1 MLNLFSMLLRH
12 PDHSQLNDEINML
25 KSELSGSNE
34 KIEELRQALVITQG
48 NIITLN
54 HKLKELNG
62 VNEILLSVQQHI
74 IEELSGPMAGSSKT
88 VMPLFSFT
96 GTDDDDLPN

>member
-12 PDHSQLNDEINML
+12 PDHSRLTEEVNAL

-34 KIEELRQALVITQG
+34 KIEELKTALVVTQG

-54 HKLKELNG
+54 HKLKELHG

-74 IEELSGPMAGSSKT
+74 IEELNGSSVSSKSAL
-88 VMPLFSFT
+88 PLFSFSAS
-96 GTDDDDLPN
+96 DDDDLPN